1 MLKIETRD
9 EQNSGKIK
17 KRNGKV
23 AKKSQTS
30 EKVSGKT
37 YRCIRQAECLKCIGT
52 R

>member
-23 AKKSQTS
+23 AKKA
-30 EKVSGKT
+30 
-37 YRCIRQAECLKCIGT
+37 RQRKK
-52 R
+52 